1 MYYPSR
7 IRQLV
12 DGTDNNLQSIKELA
26 EYYKELYT
34 ILNGQAM
41 RQVESIKLV
50 CKPFPLTDVLTKDE
64 WSGEDIHLLGDKDM
78 ISYLFDILRKQ
89 SGNSTLKVDVSTRS
103 DKYAVFRVL
112 MPNLHLNEEECL
124 QLFTPGKDR
133 QTYLLCRQIARD
145 NGEATNCRGCGIE
158 AEPTNG
164 GTIIIVTLTM
174 ARRQQNMD
182 RTK

>member
-89 SGNSTLKVDVSTRS
+89 SGNSTLKVDV
-103 DKYAVFRVL
+103 
-112 MPNLHLNEEECL
+112 
-124 QLFTPGKDR
+124 
-133 QTYLLCRQIARD
+133 
-145 NGEATNCRGCGIE
+145 
-158 AEPTNG
+158 
-164 GTIIIVTLTM
+164 
-174 ARRQQNMD
+174 
-182 RTK
+182 